1 MSEPTAGARRPT
13 LAATVRT
20 ACVALSLLAALVGG
34 RAGALAAEG
43 GAPPVAPP
51 PAAPPPAAA
60 VDVRTVSLATAP
72 AHAIVL
78 AGRPDRIGLDRR
90 ICAISGAP
98 WARVD
103 QNPQVVVVAAESFA
117 PGWIEL
123 EVTRPGGTCGEPL
136 PVRIYV
142 VGAAPL
148 PAPPPDATATLQAE
162 SHVAEVR
169 AADLSAYQLAA
180 VENGIVTGATP
191 CLGTRACAVPVER
204 GFVRDWLRGAPVGL
218 VLWPAA
224 VPLAAGDEL
233 PAQPD
238 GAGGWRGWRD
248 LAVTDV
254 QVVFQRPL
262 VAVEELNVAAERA
275 TLPLFAPEAVAD
287 VRCTRARCSL
297 SPQGVEVFGVEPTAL
312 SVTVRL
318 DLVAGAVRRQDG
330 NTLTRETLEIPLVR
344 CALQPVAPVPLLA
357 GAANHR
363 YLLAI
368 GRECAVGRTGELQV
382 ETRPPTFA
390 WVRSELP
397 GTGDEAWRTYEVVF
411 DSVPE
416 GIRSLD
422 VTVARKD
429 LGRTSLGRLSIPVEG
444 GYRPVSVSFDVE
456 DLGFIDFV
464 PSNRDARIA
473 LGYVD
478 DRWERD
484 IQVQDRRGYY
494 RVRRTDP
501 RSATI
506 RAMPDARGAVAL
518 RLAYVPEALTRVLGR
533 PEPLAVFETEARYPL
548 QQLNIPL
555 AITPRDGEGPRFVRV
570 VCTVE
575 GEDVTVAPGR
585 AFSVPYAERDGC
597 RVVIDR
603 QAIPEAAGAQHL
615 RVKAGDREVM
625 LTVAHRV
632 GNVTVALPG
641 ADKDEFAKLV
651 VTVGHDYAG
660 GHYALAPR
668 HDVGPE
674 ARWTI
679 VLGDRIFRISASTA
693 VPTGLFRFGFD
704 GARGSLPLSAGI
716 TTRFVFLY
724 KEGREIPL
732 GLEIGL
738 LGTSLSDTPHLSVV
752 AGLGLSIPVLNEN
765 TALQTSF
772 NIHAWAE
779 YSPTRD
785 ADGESPWAFL
795 FGPSFTVGKFST
807 TL

>member
-1 MSEPTAGARRPT
+1 MRARTAGHRAPIAGLLALVVC
-13 LAATVRT
+13 LAAP
-20 ACVALSLLAALVGG
+20 
-34 RAGALAAEG
+34 RAVSAQPARGASD
-43 GAPPVAPP
+43 GAPTGIDGARAPSG
-51 PAAPPPAAA
+51 
-60 VDVRTVSLATAP
+60 VDVRTVALATAP
-72 AHAIVL
+72 SRAVVL
-78 AGRPDRIGLDRR
+78 AGRPDRIALDMR
-90 ICAISGAP
+90 ICAISGGP
-98 WARVD
+98 WARTD
-103 QNPQVVVVAAESFA
+103 ESPQLVEIAAESFE

-123 EVTRPGGTCGEPL
+123 EVTATGGTCGEPT
-136 PVRIYV
+136 PVRLYV
-142 VGAAPL
+142 AGATAL
-148 PAPPPDATATLQAE
+148 PPPPPAATATIQAE
-162 SHVAEVR
+162 SQVAEVR
-169 AADLSAYQLAA
+169 ADDLGAYQLVA
-180 VENGIVTGATP
+180 VENGLVTGATP
-191 CLGTRACAVPVER
+191 CLGSRACALPVER
-204 GFVRDWLRGAPVGL
+204 GFVRDWLRKAPVGL

-224 VPLAAGDEL
+224 VPLAAGDEF

-238 GAGGWRGWRD
+238 GAGGWRTWRE
-248 LAVTDV
+248 LAVTDAR
-254 QVVFQRPL
+254 VVFQRPL

-275 TLPLFAPEAVAD
+275 TLPLFVTEAVAD

-318 DLVAGAVRRQDG
+318 DLVEGAVRRQDG
-330 NTLTRETLEIPLVR
+330 STVTRETLEIPLVR
-344 CALQPVAPVPLLA
+344 CALQAPAAVPLLA

-363 YLLAI
+363 YILAI
-368 GRECAVGRTGELQV
+368 GKECAVARTSELLV
-382 ETRPPTFA
+382 ETRPPTYA

-397 GTGDEAWRTYEVVF
+397 GAGDEAWRYYEVVF
-411 DSVPE
+411 ETVPD
-416 GIRSLD
+416 GVRSLD
-422 VTVARKD
+422 LTLARKD
-429 LGRTSLGRLSIPVEG
+429 LGRTSLGRLTLPVEG

-456 DLGFIDFV
+456 DLGFIDFL

-484 IQVQDRRGYY
+484 VEVQDRRGYY
-494 RVRRTDP
+494 RVRRADP
-501 RSATI
+501 QTATI
-506 RAMPDARGAVAL
+506 RAMPDARGTIAL
-518 RLAYVPEALTRVLGR
+518 RLAYVPEALTRALGR
-533 PEPLAVFETEARYPL
+533 PEALAVFETEARYPL
-548 QQLNIPL
+548 QRLNVPL
-555 AITPRDGEGPRFVRV
+555 AITPREGEGPRFVRV

-575 GEDVTVAPGR
+575 GADVPVAPGR
-585 AFSVPYAERDGC
+585 TFSVPYAERDGC

-603 QAIPEAAGAQHL
+603 QAIPEAAGEQHL
-615 RVKAGDREVM
+615 RIKAGGDDVL
-625 LTVAHRV
+625 LTVAHRA
-632 GNVTVALPG
+632 GNVTVAIPG
-641 ADKDEFAKLV
+641 ADKDEFAKVV

-674 ARWTI
+674 ARWTL
-679 VLGDRIFRISASTA
+679 VLGDRIFRISASSA

-704 GARGSLPLSAGI
+704 GSRGSLPLSAGI
-716 TTRFVFLY
+716 TARFVFLY

-732 GLEIGL
+732 GLELGV

-785 ADGESPWAFL
+785 ADGEDPWAFL